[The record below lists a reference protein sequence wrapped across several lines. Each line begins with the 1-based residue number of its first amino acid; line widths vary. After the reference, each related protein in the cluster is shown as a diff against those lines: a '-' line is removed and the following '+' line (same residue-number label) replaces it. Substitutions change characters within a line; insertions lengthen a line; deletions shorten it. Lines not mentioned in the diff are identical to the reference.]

1 MNPGVIIPL
10 LLFLGLIIYFLICL
24 VRGLRRANSELQEQ
38 LTHERT
44 EEKKKIFEM
53 AGGGKGKKPGVER
66 ASKKAPKKPGQYL
79 SDVESKRREPWRQY
93 NGTDQNSSLCV
104 TDEPDS
110 SALNSPSFGS
120 PEKIPKSKLTGR
132 GGGGGGGGGGME
144 ETSLTSPRIPHSSSP
159 TKRGF
164 RPSLGSLDEVEMSDV
179 PSNSESA
186 RNLNNQESIPKS
198 ATRATERVED
208 WYNDG
213 THSDHSYDVQS
224 AAIEVA
230 TPEEIR
236 TFLKPMM
243 ELEMIE
249 KGESAVSLAAFPKD
263 STSPLTVIFGTGSA
277 AASRRSSR
285 ISQRDSYI
293 SLYDNPSPDDW
304 FAAAATQAAA
314 ATAGGIGISSGGGPF
329 ARARE
334 MRTGS
339 FSKAFCHP
347 PRPGS
352 GVSQTRSPSPPK
364 SIKVEPAVAASPL
377 TPWPSIEE
385 IRAQRGGLLPIKPPS
400 PRSKSP
406 PKMVK
411 SEHKEDS
418 PIKEMSESGSGPAR
432 FRISV
437 SPTRKLTSDSGSDTD
452 TGPKKRRFMIKQR
465 LLPGSTASLASTS
478 SKPLPSTTITPPESS
493 NLLSPRAPRVEFG
506 DDDSPRIQEPPPIPP
521 HRIPK

>member
-1 MNPGVIIPL
+1 
-10 LLFLGLIIYFLICL
+10 
-24 VRGLRRANSELQEQ
+24 
-38 LTHERT
+38 
-44 EEKKKIFEM
+44 
-53 AGGGKGKKPGVER
+53 
-66 ASKKAPKKPGQYL
+66 
-79 SDVESKRREPWRQY
+79 
-93 NGTDQNSSLCV
+93 
-104 TDEPDS
+104 
-110 SALNSPSFGS
+110 
-120 PEKIPKSKLTGR
+120 
-132 GGGGGGGGGGME
+132 
-144 ETSLTSPRIPHSSSP
+144 
-159 TKRGF
+159 
-164 RPSLGSLDEVEMSDV
+164 MSDV

-186 RNLNNQESIPKS
+186 RNINNQDSISKS

-277 AASRRSSR
+277 VTSRRSSR

-304 FAAAATQAAA
+304 FAAAATQSAA
-314 ATAGGIGISSGGGPF
+314 ATAGGIGISPGGGPF

-339 FSKAFCHP
+339 FSKAYCHP

-352 GVSQTRSPSPPK
+352 GGIISQSQPRSPSPPK
-364 SIKVEPAVAASPL
+364 STTKIESSVSASPFTVYAKEPRRIQPAAAPINLPKTPL
-377 TPWPSIEE
+377 TKPTDLALPRKSKEQKSKDHDPTNFSDKFKPWPSIEE
-385 IRAQRGGLLPIKPPS
+385 IRAQRGGLLPVKPPT

-418 PIKEMSESGSGPAR
+418 PIKDMMSESGGPAR

-506 DDDSPRIQEPPPIPP
+506 DDDSPRVQEPPPVPP